1 MTVQTKCIFLF
12 LLILSACS
20 QSADNVQE
28 AVSILTDKPQW
39 RIDEISV
46 NDAITFKEGKMTQQF
61 GSVDFERY
69 METVEL
75 KKDGTFSGVFK
86 GESKPFILKWK
97 ENKAN
102 ITVGAAEADAKG
114 GEWII
119 EPRDVSSGFF
129 TMQTQSTAYDYPRVT
144 KIALKFKATE

>member
-1 MTVQTKCIFLF
+1 MAVQKKCIFLF
-12 LLILSACS
+12 LLLVSACS
-20 QSADNVQE
+20 KPADNVPE
-28 AVSILTDKPQW
+28 AVTILTDQSQW

-129 TMQTQSTAYDYPRVT
+129 TMKTQSTAYDYPRVT

>member
-1 MTVQTKCIFLF
+1 MTIPRKCIFLF
-12 LLILSACS
+12 LLLLSACS

-28 AVSILTDKPQW
+28 AASILTDQSRW

-61 GSVDFERY
+61 GGVDFERY

-75 KKDGTFSGVFK
+75 KNDGTFSGVFK
-86 GESKPFILKWK
+86 GETQPFILKWK

-102 ITVGAAEADAKG
+102 ITVGAADANAKG
-114 GEWII
+114 GEWTI
-119 EPRDVSSGFF
+119 EPRDVSSSSFI
-129 TMQTQSTAYDYPRVT
+129 MKTQSTAYDYPRVT
-144 KIALKFKATE
+144 RIALKFKAAK

>member
-1 MTVQTKCIFLF
+1 MAVQKKCIFL
-12 LLILSACS
+12 LLLLLSACS
-20 QSADNVQE
+20 QSANNVQE
-28 AVSILTDKPQW
+28 AVSILTDKLQW

-46 NDAITFKEGKMTQQF
+46 NDAITFKDGKMTQQF
-61 GSVDFERY
+61 GGVEFERY
-69 METVEL
+69 METVKL

-102 ITVGAAEADAKG
+102 ITVGAEDTNAKG

-119 EPRDVSSGFF
+119 EPRDVSGRFF
-129 TMQTQSTAYDYPRVT
+129 TMKTQSTAYDYPRVT
-144 KIALKFKATE
+144 KIALKFRAEK

>member
-1 MTVQTKCIFLF
+1 MAVQKKCIFL
-12 LLILSACS
+12 LLLLFSACS

-28 AVSILTDKPQW
+28 AVSILTDKSQW

-46 NDAITFKEGKMTQQF
+46 NDAITFKDGKMTQQF
-61 GSVDFERY
+61 GGVDFERY
-69 METVEL
+69 METVKL

-97 ENKAN
+97 ENTAN
-102 ITVGAAEADAKG
+102 ITVGAADANAKG

-119 EPRDVSSGFF
+119 EPRDVSSRFF
-129 TMQTQSTAYDYPRVT
+129 TMKTQSNAYDYPRVT
-144 KIALKFKATE
+144 RIALKFKAEK